1 MHRTFLYTAA
11 LLIVL
16 IASVFTADRAGGITV
31 GARTTAVIDGVTYV
45 GVWREIE
52 GKLMFF
58 PDPAVNK
65 GPCGAPY
72 CVYVAEDNLDKIQ
85 VVRRDQKV
93 SGAAVHMMDL
103 TAPDI
108 EIQQERKGSPRV
120 TVRLLDR
127 NTNPDD
133 NRGLRTAEV
142 KLGWTP
148 LPGDEKAGSR
158 QETGPVRAMITKGGT
173 TPVSLNVDSLIRGPG
188 TVTFD
193 TDVRVTEFRPESPFK
208 PFGLYDADVM
218 PIMGLGKIDRK
229 TVRFEFYEPV
239 VSLTHSNGETDSRYT
254 ITNRNDIPFRYE
266 AVATDVRGTVLNQTG
281 TIGPGQTLSGTI
293 PGPPSR
299 TSNSNQTLR
308 VTFFDPRGSQH
319 LYGSAG
325 DYYAVGIPGISLSIS
340 TSYFATGQT
349 RKEESTEP
357 TDCQYGPYTRKVVKT
372 YRLYGVD
379 YTVYSTITNH
389 NNFPETLSARV
400 GGSSGTYR
408 LNGNSSTSGPS
419 TSGSTTS
426 TSGVTITGTVSSPAG
441 SSSASVSAYAEWRY
455 ESTYREPV
463 TCNPP
468 PPPPPP
474 PPKK

>member
-1 MHRTFLYTAA
+1 MRRTFLYTAA
-11 LLIVL
+11 LLSVL
-16 IASVFTADRAGGITV
+16 IASVYATDRASGITV
-31 GARTTAVIDGVTYV
+31 GARTTAVIDGATYV

-72 CVYVAEDNLDKIQ
+72 CVYVAEDNLDKIEIVQ
-85 VVRRDQKV
+85 RDQKV
-93 SGAAVHMMDL
+93 SGLVVHMMDL
-103 TAPDI
+103 TVPDI
-108 EIQQERKGSPRV
+108 EIEQKKKGSPRV

-127 NTNPDD
+127 NPNPDD
-133 NRGLRTAEV
+133 DRGIRTAEV

-158 QETGPVRAMITKGGT
+158 QEAGPVRVGITKGGT
-173 TPVSLNVDSLIRGPG
+173 SPVPLNVDSFIRGPG

-193 TDVRVTEFRPESPFK
+193 TDVRVAEFRPESPFK
-208 PFGLYDADVM
+208 PFGLYDANAM
-218 PIMGLGKIDRK
+218 SIMGLGKIDRK
-229 TVRFEFYEPV
+229 TVRFEFYEPE
-239 VSLTHSNGETDSRYT
+239 VSLTHSNSETDSRYT
-254 ITNRNDIPFRYE
+254 FTNRNEIPFRYE

-299 TSNSNQTLR
+299 TSSSTQTLR
-308 VTFFDPRGSQH
+308 VKFIDPRGKEH
-319 LYGSAG
+319 LSGSAD
-325 DYYAVGIPGISLSIS
+325 DYYAVGIPSISLSIS
-340 TSYFATGQT
+340 RSYFSTGQT
-349 RKEESTEP
+349 RTETYTESTGCP
-357 TDCQYGPYTRKVVKT
+357 YGPYTRKVTET
-372 YRLYGVD
+372 YRLYGVS
-379 YTVYSTITNH
+379 YTVTSTITNN
-389 NNFPETLSARV
+389 NNFPETLSASV

-441 SSSASVSAYAEWRY
+441 SSSDSVSAYAEWRY

-463 TCNPP
+463 KCNPP
-468 PPPPPP
+468 PPPPPAG
-474 PPKK
+474 K